1 MLNKT
6 RILTLKNYKNRNEV
20 ELWNIYHII
29 LTYIQRHPKNPYAFT
44 NSIFHG
50 KVKAVSQDHLA
61 FSLITRCR
69 VFIAYRTGT

>member
-6 RILTLKNYKNRNEV
+6 RILTLKNYKNRSEV

-50 KVKAVSQDHLA
+50 
-61 FSLITRCR
+61 
-69 VFIAYRTGT
+69 